1 MALTEAGQLGV
12 RGLTTVDPASGYQ
25 AHPNPTPATEKR
37 GMPRPASP
45 GEAGSRRWP
54 TVGLHLT
61 SHPQT
66 LHLFPSHFEASSRA
80 RAMPTPPLALAHA
93 PPLSRAARGT
103 AHRSAARLH
112 ARALLAGS
120 CSFSA
125 AGPASPVA
133 ALGFRGAQGPRRK
146 WGGHP
151 GGRGREVGG
160 CGAPA
165 RGVGFRKGSCAAIGP
180 GGGQARGPVV
190 RVSSLEDAQEK
201 GTLGN
206 PGPRSRHRPPGES
219 VPHGP
224 AQGTLPT
231 LVTHSREG
239 PTPKGARSSPQVSPG
254 PRPPG

>member
-1 MALTEAGQLGV
+1 MTRPTLTLPRSRKSEDCPDRDRQERPELADGQLG
-12 RGLTTVDPASGYQ
+12 GGHH
-25 AHPNPTPATEKR
+25 HP
-37 GMPRPASP
+37 S
-45 GEAGSRRWP
+45 
-54 TVGLHLT
+54 HL
-61 SHPQT
+61 QT
-66 LHLFPSHFEASSRA
+66 LRLFPAHFKAPSRA
-80 RAMPTPPLALAHA
+80 RAMPTPALALAHA

-112 ARALLAGS
+112 ARALPTGN

-146 WGGHP
+146 WVGHP

-160 CGAPA
+160 RGAPT
-165 RGVGFRKGSCAAIGP
+165 RGVGLRKGVCAAIGP

-190 RVSSLEDAQEK
+190 RVSSLEDAQEE
-201 GTLGN
+201 GTPGT
-206 PGPRSRHRPPGES
+206 PGPRSRHRPPGET

-239 PTPKGARSSPQVSPG
+239 PTPRGARSPPQVSRG